1 MKSTVKNVYGD
12 KKFFTHTAKRTKLVN
27 VGVTM
32 TRGGIRL

>member
-1 MKSTVKNVYGD
+1 MRREVKNVSGD
-12 KKFFTHTAKRTKLVN
+12 KKFFKHTAKRTKLLN